1 MKVAI
6 PPVNTDLYM
15 RYELFETMNI
25 HYSCPLGG
33 DTMSCI
39 PEAAYY
45 SEMLVSLPHS
55 GKHRGMGFKIC
66 GGVVNQIT
74 KEYGL
79 STHHPLP

>member
-1 MKVAI
+1 
-6 PPVNTDLYM
+6 
-15 RYELFETMNI
+15 MNI

-66 GGVVNQIT
+66 DGVVNQIT
-74 KEYGL
+74 KNMAY
-79 STHHPLP
+79 PP